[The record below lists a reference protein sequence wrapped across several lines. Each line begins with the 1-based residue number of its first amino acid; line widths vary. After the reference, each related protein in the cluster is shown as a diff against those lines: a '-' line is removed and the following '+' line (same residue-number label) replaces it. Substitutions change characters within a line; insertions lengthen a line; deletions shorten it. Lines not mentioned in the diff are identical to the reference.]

1 MSAAGP
7 AAAVRPALAGAAA
20 RDARL
25 LAIRARRDV
34 STLLAGA
41 YRSAFRGRGLVFEE
55 LRDYQPG
62 DDPRWIEWNATAR
75 LGRPITKRM
84 REERDLVLALLVDL
98 SPSLAFGQLG
108 ASKRE
113 AALRAAAALA
123 AAAAAS
129 QDRVGLATFAQGPL
143 ERLRPAAGPAQVL
156 RVFDA
161 LAATPASACTDAQG
175 ALEWAVA
182 TLPRHSIVVLL
193 SDLVFPDPG
202 ASLRQCA
209 RKHELVVLQLRDPA
223 DWLPERS
230 PPVRAAPSEDG
241 RPGLLRA
248 RRRADLAQPGIEPR
262 TLVALGAEVG
272 TLWTGRRLIP
282 SLQRFFEAR
291 ARRSR

>member
-1 MSAAGP
+1 VL
-7 AAAVRPALAGAAA
+7 AAAAAH
-20 RDARL
+20 DARSL
-25 LAIRARRDV
+25 RIRARRDV

-41 YRSAFRGRGLVFEE
+41 YRSAFRGRGLTFEE

-84 REERDLVLALLVDL
+84 REERDLVLALLVDV

-108 ASKRE
+108 ASKLE
-113 AALRAAAALA
+113 AARRAAGALA

-129 QDRVGLATFAQGPL
+129 QDRIALCTFADRPL
-143 ERLRPAAGPAQVL
+143 ERLRPAAGPAQLL

-161 LAATPASACTDAQG
+161 LAAAQPGARTDARG

-182 TLPRHSIVVLL
+182 TLPRHTIVVLL

-202 ASLRQCA
+202 APLRQCA
-209 RKHELVVLQLRDPA
+209 RKHELVVLRLRDPA
-223 DWLPERS
+223 DRLPDRTA
-230 PPVRAAPSEDG
+230 PVRVAPSEDG

-248 RRRADLAQPGIEPR
+248 RRSADLAEPGIGEPGLLR
-262 TLVALGAEVG
+262 LGAEVG
-272 TLWTGRRLIP
+272 ALWTGARLVP
-282 SLQRFFEAR
+282 SLQRFFEQRVRR
-291 ARRSR
+291 AG